1 MKKGLFITVEGADG
15 CGKTTQLNLIAQYLR
30 DMGAD
35 VLLTREPG
43 GAQLGLELREILLHY
58 DGFVSSKC
66 ESFLFFADRAQHVD
80 TVIKPA
86 IQQGK
91 IVVCDRYTDSTV
103 AYQGYGK
110 GVDISQIQY
119 LNNLATDSLQPDLT
133 IVFDVD
139 SEIARQRVGAQKD
152 RLESEGIDF
161 HARVRNGYL
170 QIAKSEPLRVK
181 VVDAN
186 PPVDVVFESVKSI
199 IDDFI
204 Y

>member
-139 SEIARQRVGAQKD
+139 SEIAQQRVGAQKD

>member
-43 GAQLGLELREILLHY
+43 GAQLGIELRKILLHY

-110 GVDISQIQY
+110 GVDISQILY
-119 LNNLATDSLQPDLT
+119 LNNLATDSLLPDLT

-139 SEIARQRVGAQKD
+139 SEIAQQRVGAQKD

>member
-119 LNNLATDSLQPDLT
+119 LNNLATDSLLPDLT

-139 SEIARQRVGAQKD
+139 SEIAQQRVGAQKD

-204 Y
+204 

>member
-119 LNNLATDSLQPDLT
+119 LNNLATDSLLPDLT

-139 SEIARQRVGAQKD
+139 SEIAQQRVGAQKD